1 MFQSELGSHH
11 NSPPRRGS
19 HSSSENPKELWYEPS
34 PPALEKLLLD
44 LGEDLTEELGDPVNL
59 FDALAHEQNTQDT
72 KNTSQKYGVN
82 SLCYINADAFPALA
96 SSDRA

>member
-1 MFQSELGSHH
+1 M
-11 NSPPRRGS
+11 
-19 HSSSENPKELWYEPS
+19 KI
-34 PPALEKLLLD
+34 K
-44 LGEDLTEELGDPVNL
+44 TEELGDNVLVWVNL

-72 KNTSQKYGVN
+72 ENTRQNYGVN

>member
-1 MFQSELGSHH
+1 M
-11 NSPPRRGS
+11 
-19 HSSSENPKELWYEPS
+19 
-34 PPALEKLLLD
+34 
-44 LGEDLTEELGDPVNL
+44 NL